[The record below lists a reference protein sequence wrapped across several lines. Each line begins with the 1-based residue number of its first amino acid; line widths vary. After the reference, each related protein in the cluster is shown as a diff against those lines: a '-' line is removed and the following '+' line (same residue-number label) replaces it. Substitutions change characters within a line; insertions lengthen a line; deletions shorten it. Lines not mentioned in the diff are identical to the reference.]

1 MRYILVLILSVCFLP
16 AFSQQAASRLLLP
29 DTTAAYS
36 FERLIEAP
44 GQSQAV
50 LYQKVKTWVI
60 TNLEPS
66 DNYLFFNDVGQ
77 DSVMTVGFMTLDD
90 LPQVQNQIV
99 NFRALIRV
107 EPGKVT
113 FLGSQFVYRAINKA
127 SGETY
132 DPPLL
137 TLDELQEP
145 VKAGIYSGFDRK
157 FERLI
162 ESLERVVKGS

>member
-1 MRYILVLILSVCFLP
+1 MRYILLLILGLYCMP
-16 AFSQQAASRLLLP
+16 ALGQQPASRLLLP
-29 DTTAAYS
+29 DTTAPVS
-36 FERLIEAP
+36 FERVIEAP

-66 DNYLFFNDVGQ
+66 DNYLFFNDEGR
-77 DSVMTVGFMTLDD
+77 DSVMTIGFMTLDD
-90 LPQVQNQIV
+90 LPQAQNQIV
-99 NFRALIRV
+99 NFRALIQV
-107 EPGKVT
+107 GEGKVT

-127 SGETY
+127 TGETY

-137 TLDELQEP
+137 TLDGLPDP

-162 ESLERVVKGS
+162 ESLERVVQGP